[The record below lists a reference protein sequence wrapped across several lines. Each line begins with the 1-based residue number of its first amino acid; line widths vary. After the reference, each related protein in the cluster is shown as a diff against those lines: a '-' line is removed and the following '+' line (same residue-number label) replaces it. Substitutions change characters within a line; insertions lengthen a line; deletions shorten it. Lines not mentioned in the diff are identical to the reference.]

1 MCAGYI
7 LPLLADY
14 CARGNKIRI
23 PEYMLPTT
31 VEFDAWNFG
40 TRLNEG
46 TTVRIQSN
54 PIQSHVLGPSCLSF
68 FSLQSRPRQRTR
80 LCTPAVLD
88 PLVSLPSRRHLLF
101 SPLVSSQLRCHS
113 LLHLLVLNSGATCW
127 SLGQLSVHLSPGQGM

>member
-54 PIQSHVLGPSCLSF
+54 PNIGFLGFLYK
-68 FSLQSRPRQRTR
+68 
-80 LCTPAVLD
+80 
-88 PLVSLPSRRHLLF
+88 
-101 SPLVSSQLRCHS
+101 
-113 LLHLLVLNSGATCW
+113 G
-127 SLGQLSVHLSPGQGM
+127 SVRVTIRFL